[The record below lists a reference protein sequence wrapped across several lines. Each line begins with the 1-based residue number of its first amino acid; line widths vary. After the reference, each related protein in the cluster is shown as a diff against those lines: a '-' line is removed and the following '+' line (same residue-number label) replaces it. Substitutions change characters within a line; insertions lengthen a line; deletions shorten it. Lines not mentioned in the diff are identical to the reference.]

1 MIEAEQEQQLLAL
14 YREHPCRTLPNP
26 FWKTARQF
34 GSSARLSLQLDQDDR
49 LSDLQLWIEDR
60 LMAYWCADPVQS
72 KRSISEISSIPFALV
87 HGDARPIFDAFDFSQ
102 REAYFR
108 LICTKPIK
116 PFLPLGFKFEHVD
129 PSAETPAVAQI
140 IKDCYQDMHV
150 SDEIVRSWLDY
161 PVYDPRLWAWMVEI
175 ASGKKVGLGIAEI
188 DRTVPEASLE
198 WIQVL
203 PNYRRLGIGTALV
216 RELCMR
222 LWREVD
228 FITVSGKVH
237 SESQPEKLY
246 RRCGFNGS
254 DVWWL
259 LVA

>member
-1 MIEAEQEQQLLAL
+1 
-14 YREHPCRTLPNP
+14 
-26 FWKTARQF
+26 
-34 GSSARLSLQLDQDDR
+34 
-49 LSDLQLWIEDR
+49 
-60 LMAYWCADPVQS
+60 MAYWCADPVQS
-72 KRSISEISSIPFALV
+72 KGSISEILSIPFALV
-87 HGDARPIFDAFDFSQ
+87 HEDSTPIFDAFDFSQ
-102 REAYFR
+102 REVYFR
-108 LICTKPIK
+108 LICTKPLK
-116 PFLPLGFKFEHVD
+116 PSLPPGFKFEVVD
-129 PSAETPAVAQI
+129 PSVETPAVAQI

-161 PVYDPRLWAWMVEI
+161 PVYDPRSWMWIVEI
-175 ASGKKVGLGIAEI
+175 ATGKKVGLGIAEI
-188 DRTVPEASLE
+188 NRKVPEASLE

-222 LWREVD
+222 VWPEVD

-237 SESQPEKLY
+237 SDSQPEKLY
-246 RRCGFNGS
+246 RCCGFTGS

>member
-34 GSSARLSLQLDQDDR
+34 GSSARLSLQLDHDDR
-49 LSDLQLWIEDR
+49 LIDLQLWSEDR
-60 LMAYWCADPVQS
+60 LMAYWCAYPAKNTLSVRQ
-72 KRSISEISSIPFALV
+72 ISSIPFVLV
-87 HGDARPIFDAFDFSQ
+87 HGEATPIFDEFDFSQ

-108 LICTKPIK
+108 LICTKPLK
-116 PFLPLGFKFEHVD
+116 PFLPSGFKFENVD
-129 PSAETPAVAQI
+129 PSMETPAVAQI

-150 SDEIVRSWLDY
+150 SDEIVRSWQDY
-161 PVYDPRLWAWMVEI
+161 PVYDPRLWVWMIEI

-188 DRTVPEASLE
+188 DRKVPEASLE

-203 PNYRRLGIGTALV
+203 PNYRGLGIGTALV
-216 RELCMR
+216 CELCMR
-222 LWREVD
+222 VWREVD
-228 FITVSGKVH
+228 FITVSGKVY

-246 RRCGFNGS
+246 RRCGFTGS